1 MSPAVYRERGFKF
14 FFFSNEEE
22 RMHVHIVGHEGEAKF
37 WIEPDIE
44 LAKSYSL
51 SVKELNKLEKSVQE
65 HKDEIITAWQSFF
78 KK

>member
-1 MSPAVYRERGFKF
+1 MSPAVYRERGVKF

-37 WIEPDIE
+37 RIEPEIE

-51 SVKELNKLEKSVQE
+51 PVKELAKLE
-65 HKDEIITAWQSFF
+65 
-78 KK
+78 